1 MPWLAQHKQVLLI
14 LRAYSVVKY
23 GSHFKQFL
31 LNLFFDHFIY
41 KESLI
46 APCPLHINV
55 FVLFSFVI
63 Q

>member
-55 FVLFSFVI
+55 FV
-63 Q
+63 